1 MIFNYYE
8 INKFPVVV
16 IDDFYDLEASE
27 KIWGEMCF
35 LNNDSRKMN
44 GDPESTGSA
53 YDRDSNGNLFFLKQL
68 KALYLDDVYQGN
80 RTISNILLENR
91 KIFSLEIVN
100 KLIELHPFFK
110 YLSWANHDTT
120 ILNYYENS
128 DHYLPHIDLSIIT
141 ALTWFYKKPKAFVGG
156 ELVIENELTVD
167 CNYNRI
173 VIFPSMLRHEV
184 KPVTLHGEFLNQNY
198 GRFSISQLI
207 LMKAPQKT

>member
-16 IDDFYDLEASE
+16 IDEFYDLEASE
-27 KIWGEMCF
+27 KIWDEMCF
-35 LNNDSRKMN
+35 LNNDSRKML

-53 YDRDSNGNLFFLKQL
+53 YDLDSNGNPIFLKQL

-91 KIFSLEIVN
+91 KIFSPEVVD

-110 YLSWANHDTT
+110 YLSLANHDTT

-128 DHYLPHIDLSIIT
+128 DHYLPHVDLSIIT
-141 ALTWFYKKPKAFVGG
+141 ALTWFYKKPKAFLGG

-167 CNYNRI
+167 CNYNRM

-184 KPVTLHGEFLNQNY
+184 KPVTLHREFLNQNY

-207 LMKAPQKT
+207 LMKASQKK